1 MQGGFAMSA
10 PQPGRAPAPEAVAA
24 RLHEIARLLREA
36 DHLGPESQ
44 KVLAE
49 LADELGN
56 ALGTAGIPSDQEAH
70 LAESAAHLIETLRQ
84 RHGAGPL
91 AAARDRLERAVLDVE
106 ARAPVA
112 AGVARALLDALA
124 NLGI

>member
-1 MQGGFAMSA
+1 MSA
-10 PQPGRAPAPEAVAA
+10 PQSGGPPAPEAVGA

-44 KVLAE
+44 KVLAD
-49 LADELGN
+49 LADQLGN
-56 ALGTAGIPSDQEAH
+56 SLGSAN
-70 LAESAAHLIETLRQ
+70 LASGEETPLADSAAHLIETLRQ
-84 RHGAGPL
+84 RHDAGRL
-91 AAARDRLERAVLDVE
+91 AAARDRLEQAVLDVE